1 MPRDEEK
8 IPGPIEGLRLP
19 QRAWAVLQR
28 EHITTLDRLRSV
40 ADRLERFEGVGP
52 KTALAIRQEIARAR
66 PRWQARGSDASSRPE
81 VRPREAL
88 VPASRSIRP
97 ITRERERRIRR
108 LWTGAGGAAMKPWAR
123 LRQVW
128 PDPIGNW
135 PMTARRVKAIPAKT
149 RSVGP

>member
-97 ITRERERRIRR
+97 ITRERERRIRPFMEHRFRQGVDIYR
-108 LWTGAGGAAMKPWAR
+108 LLACPGADG
-123 LRQVW
+123 
-128 PDPIGNW
+128 
-135 PMTARRVKAIPAKT
+135 
-149 RSVGP
+149 